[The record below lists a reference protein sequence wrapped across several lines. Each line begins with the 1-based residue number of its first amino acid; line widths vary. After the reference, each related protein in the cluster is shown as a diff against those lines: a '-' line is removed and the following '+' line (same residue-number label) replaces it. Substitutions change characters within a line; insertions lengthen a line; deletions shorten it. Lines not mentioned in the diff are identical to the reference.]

1 MDDMH
6 TAEDPAPRYVPDGV
20 NPQSWI
26 GFEQRIQERRFRAL
40 LEQIDHAILRR
51 DDVAARLALEEARE
65 LRPDAPD
72 LCELNERVALIPAAP
87 LIAPST
93 HVAWIRPMRALT
105 LLAAGVALVVG
116 IEWIRPARPLPSS
129 RSVAA
134 HVATPPV
141 TAVTATPPQEPA
153 APAAK
158 PEDIVVVSR
167 EPDVA
172 IPDAVATTGVDT
184 ATNIARPAVGGPATA
199 PFRPEGFIDARIQ
212 ESPREVSDVDA
223 TEEPRGEREANV
235 GSGVEDAS
243 VANLAEASP
252 RQPSRLDE
260 EAALLA
266 SVAPVHTSIGAMPMA
281 VSSRPVVE
289 ARTQPTDEAR
299 FAQVLDRYA
308 RVYANQRSQTIAF
321 ENCNVSVKGAIA
333 VASCR
338 GRLSYADKPGGG
350 ERRTEPRQWTFELR
364 RGASGEWQVERA
376 STLRMT
382 N

>member
-1 MDDMH
+1 MDDMR
-6 TAEDPAPRYVPDGV
+6 TTEDSGPRYVPDGV

-51 DDVAARLALEEARE
+51 DDVTARLALEEARE

-72 LCELNERVALIPAAP
+72 LRDLTERVALIPAAP
-87 LIAPST
+87 PIAASP

-129 RSVAA
+129 RPSAA
-134 HVATPPV
+134 HIATVPVA
-141 TAVTATPPQEPA
+141 AVTAASPQQSAP
-153 APAAK
+153 PAAK
-158 PEDIVVVSR
+158 PEDIVVVSS

-172 IPDAVATTGVDT
+172 IPDAIATTGVDT
-184 ATNIARPAVGGPATA
+184 AINIARPAVGGPATA
-199 PFRPEGFIDARIQ
+199 PFRPEGFIDARVE

-223 TEEPRGEREANV
+223 TEEPRGEREANA
-235 GSGVEDAS
+235 GSAAEDAPVANVEDAS
-243 VANLAEASP
+243 P
-252 RQPSRLDE
+252 REPSRVDE

-266 SVAPVHTSIGAMPMA
+266 SVGPIQTSIGALPPA
-281 VSSRPVVE
+281 VSRRPVLE
-289 ARTQPTDEAR
+289 PKAPLTDEAR

-321 ENCNVSVKGAIA
+321 ENCSVSVKGVIA

-338 GRLSYADKPGGG
+338 GRLTYAAKAGSGQL
-350 ERRTEPRQWTFELR
+350 TEPRQWTFELR
-364 RGASGEWQVERA
+364 RDPSGEWQVERA
-376 STLRMT
+376 STLRIA